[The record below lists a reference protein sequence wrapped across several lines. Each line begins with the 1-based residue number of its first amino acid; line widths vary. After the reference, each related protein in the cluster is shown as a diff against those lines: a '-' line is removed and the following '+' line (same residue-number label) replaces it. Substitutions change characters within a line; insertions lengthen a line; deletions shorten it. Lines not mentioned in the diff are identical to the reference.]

1 MDEREHKNALNSLW
15 NFISADYETRL
26 ARSGKLNDFIDGG
39 MDYFLGPTGI
49 PNKARAANTMMNP
62 IAQMG
67 QAGADA
73 VMASDPRFSRD
84 ERINYGVNALTGS
97 LATLAP
103 AAFMKAAG
111 RPAADAVM
119 ETLVNTSRP
128 LAVDGIS
135 DAARRFA
142 VSEDGSFPAARADPT
157 LSDALARRAEEMKLA
172 PKDRTQAIP
181 GQTFLDTDYLTP
193 PPSQVS
199 EALPDLRAR
208 YPRNPDPSAP
218 LPVKDRARVLVDRRD
233 EIGTALAD
241 RIKAT
246 GQMDADTRYFY
257 NSDGPLYRGA
267 IRSGLSP
274 EEAGKYIADL
284 GDNVAATSPR
294 TVVSQNMQNATM
306 VMAKENQGI
315 PFRNIVGQGT
325 PSGMNEVGYPM
336 MLSPGGNGR
345 PAGIHG
351 SLLDQ
356 IAEGGLNSNT
366 NPKPSIFGPNM
377 AGNRSGVTV
386 DTHAIRGTLQ
396 TLNELE
402 PGSVPDNFILPKY
415 RDAYAADPSALTP
428 NMIDDS
434 LGSQKVDGV
443 SMQTEYSTFADIWH
457 DAADKLGVS
466 PAEAQSMGWFGFG
479 DQTNLGSAR
488 QTPVDLFNE
497 RLSVTAQNLDIP
509 IEEAARLV
517 YRRQIPLMAVPLAA
531 GASLG
536 LQGEDPYGQGNA
548 LSNAPPPA
556 FGNALNGYTPPLP
569 RNALQRGF

>member
-1 MDEREHKNALNSLW
+1 MGLW
-15 NFISADYETRL
+15 DFITADYETRL
-26 ARSGKLNDFIDGG
+26 KRSGDFNKRLDDG
-39 MDYFLGPTGI
+39 MDYVLGPTGI
-49 PNKARAANTMMNP
+49 PDKLRAANQFLNP
-62 IAQMG
+62 ISQMG
-67 QAGADA
+67 QAGADT
-73 VMASDPRFSRD
+73 VMAFDDDRSYD
-84 ERINYGVNALTGS
+84 ERRSHAINALVGT
-97 LATLAP
+97 ATALAP
-103 AAFMKAAG
+103 AVGMKMAG
-111 RPAADAVM
+111 RGAADAVT
-119 ETLVNTSRP
+119 ETFLNMSARSPAMDSIGEAAQTFARSEAGSVP
-128 LAVDGIS
+128 LG
-135 DAARRFA
+135 
-142 VSEDGSFPAARADPT
+142 RADPT
-157 LSDALARRAEEMKLA
+157 MADALAKRAEQMSLA
-172 PKDRTQAIP
+172 PKARTQAIP

-233 EIGTALAD
+233 EIGTALAG
-241 RIKAT
+241 RIKGT

-267 IRSGLSP
+267 IKAGLSP

-294 TVVSQNMQNATM
+294 TVVSQNMQNATL

-315 PFRNIVGQGT
+315 PFRDIVGQGT

-336 MLSPGGNGR
+336 MLSPAGNGR

-356 IAEGGLNSNT
+356 IAEGGLNSYT

-396 TLNELE
+396 TLNEIE
-402 PGSVPDNFILPKY
+402 PGSVPANFILPKY
-415 RDAYAADPSALTP
+415 RDAYAANPSALTP

-434 LGSQKVDGV
+434 LGSQKVGGV
-443 SMQTEYSTFADIWH
+443 PMQTEYPVFADIWH
-457 DAADKLGVS
+457 DAADKLGVT
-466 PAEAQSMGWFGFG
+466 PAEGQSMGWFGFG

-531 GASLG
+531 GGSLG
-536 LQGEDPYGQGNA
+536 LQDREPQSRRTIFDTLDQA
-548 LSNAPPPA
+548 ATMPA
-556 FGNALNGYTPPLP
+556 YQKKGLKI
-569 RNALQRGF
+569 